1 MRQKAA
7 AAAFTLAMT
16 DSPTFLVSYAAD
28 LTDDDRAALDTL
40 RHRLYPPGSKAP
52 DVRFQGPETPAEL
65 HARQWTRVQARDGE
79 AAERLVADV
88 LGRKPEGLN
97 AFQVEISN
105 GSAGATAR
113 PPRLVAAAA
122 RWIGA

>member
-40 RHRLYPPGSKAP
+40 RDRLYPPGSKAP

-88 LGRKPEGLN
+88 LGRKP
-97 AFQVEISN
+97 
-105 GSAGATAR
+105 
-113 PPRLVAAAA
+113 
-122 RWIGA
+122 